1 MMKLSFRDTRIN
13 RIAPITK
20 ARKMESVITFRNRP
34 FSQHN
39 ALEVSHSIDLKIKQ
53 GYRCREQICSMMHSS
68 IYKSVA
74 GIKRKH

>member
-34 FSQHN
+34 FFTAQCIR
-39 ALEVSHSIDLKIKQ
+39 SIT
-53 GYRCREQICSMMHSS
+53 
-68 IYKSVA
+68 
-74 GIKRKH
+74 